1 MLVTAWAC
9 WSVCYRCKHLRPEVN
24 VVRTGS
30 RERKKKSQRIFI
42 ITKFIWQHDS
52 MRRRIAALCQNI
64 PESFSKKFFFF
75 VFKNTLFYM
84 LHARRIHIKSH
95 IVHHTIY
102 KFGEKEDRYKKSR
115 YSRTSQPREEVVRF
129 GRHAPRSDACRC
141 YHGAVCLSVPA
152 DVGSSVQVAINC
164 MLKRDLHAYHS
175 ILRERRHLQERSG
188 TGPVYKQPS
197 LDLKIKQEVFK

>member
-1 MLVTAWAC
+1 M
-9 WSVCYRCKHLRPEVN
+9 N

-30 RERKKKSQRIFI
+30 RERKQKSQCIFI
-42 ITKFIWQHDS
+42 ITKFIWQHNS
-52 MRRRIAALCQNI
+52 AHRGVVPKHPGIV
-64 PESFSKKFFFF
+64 FKKVFFFLR
-75 VFKNTLFYM
+75 FKNTLFYM

-115 YSRTSQPREEVVRF
+115 YSRTSQPQEKVVRF
-129 GRHAPRSDACRC
+129 GRHAPQSDTCRC

-197 LDLKIKQEVFK
+197 LDLNIKQGVFK

>member
-30 RERKKKSQRIFI
+30 RERKKERTKKKKSVYLRNNQVHLA
-42 ITKFIWQHDS
+42 TQLDASAHH
-52 MRRRIAALCQNI
+52 NI
-64 PESFSKKFFFF
+64 VPKHPGIVFKKRFF

-115 YSRTSQPREEVVRF
+115 YSRTSQPQEKVVRF
-129 GRHAPRSDACRC
+129 GRHAPQSDACRC

-152 DVGSSVQVAINC
+152 DVGSSV
-164 MLKRDLHAYHS
+164 
-175 ILRERRHLQERSG
+175 
-188 TGPVYKQPS
+188 
-197 LDLKIKQEVFK
+197 

>member
-1 MLVTAWAC
+1 MLLELD
-9 WSVCYRCKHLRPEVN
+9 R
-24 VVRTGS
+24 G
-30 RERKKKSQRIFI
+30 REKKKSVYLHNNQVHLATRLNASAHRGVVPKHPGIVF
-42 ITKFIWQHDS
+42 
-52 MRRRIAALCQNI
+52 
-64 PESFSKKFFFF
+64 KKVFFF